1 MKNTLLITLFA
12 IIISIH
18 GFGQKDS
25 NAKAPN
31 NTDKELNLDLTK
43 TLLEIPEIRAIL
55 LTNSYK
61 NADAIF
67 VLFDSRFYE
76 KETLVTTPST
86 PFYLWNMETLFFNDI
101 NHWLIPVSIEKS
113 GNMITYTFKTGSNS
127 SKETHQ
133 GHVNFNLANNTWNI
147 SSFKIE

>member
-25 NAKAPN
+25 NTRTQS

-43 TLLEIPEIRAIL
+43 TLLKIPEIRAIL
-55 LTNSYK
+55 LTNIYR

-76 KETLVTTPST
+76 KEMLVTTPST
-86 PFYLWNMETLFFNDI
+86 PFYLWNMETLFFNNI

-113 GNMITYTFKTGSNS
+113 DNMITYTFKTGSNS
-127 SKETHQ
+127 SKETHHGQ
-133 GHVNFNLANNTWNI
+133 VSFNLANNIWNV